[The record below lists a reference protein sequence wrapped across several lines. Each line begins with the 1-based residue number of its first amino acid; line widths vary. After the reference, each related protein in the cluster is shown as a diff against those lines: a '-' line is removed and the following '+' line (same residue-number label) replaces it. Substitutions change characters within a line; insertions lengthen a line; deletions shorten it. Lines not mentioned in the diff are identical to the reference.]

1 MTITPETIN
10 IIWLLS
16 GIGSCL
22 IFVFGQRD
30 LFRGIE
36 FEHAFIAV
44 VCLIGLC
51 VLGPFGL
58 AMLLL
63 AGLITFLGS
72 IL

>member
-1 MTITPETIN
+1 MTITPEIASN
-10 IIWLLS
+10 IWLLS

-22 IFVFGQRD
+22 IFVFGNRD
-30 LFRGIE
+30 LFRDIE
-36 FEHAFIAV
+36 FENALMAV
-44 VCLIGLC
+44 VSLIGLC

>member
-10 IIWLLS
+10 IIWLFS

-22 IFVFGQRD
+22 IFVFGNRD

-36 FEHAFIAV
+36 FENALIAV
-44 VCLIGLC
+44 VCFIGLC

-63 AGLITFLGS
+63 AALITFLGS

>member
-1 MTITPETIN
+1 VTTTPETIN

-30 LFRGIE
+30 LFRDIE
-36 FEHAFIAV
+36 FEHALIAV

>member
-30 LFRGIE
+30 LFRDIE
-36 FEHAFIAV
+36 LVNALIAV
-44 VCLIGLC
+44 VCFIGLC
-51 VLGPFGL
+51 ILGPFGL

>member
-30 LFRGIE
+30 LFRDIE
-36 FEHAFIAV
+36 LINAFIAAMLLITL
-44 VCLIGLC
+44 CLI
-51 VLGPFGL
+51 GPFGL

-63 AGLITFLGS
+63 AALITFLGS
-72 IL
+72 L

>member
-1 MTITPETIN
+1 MTIIPETIN

-30 LFRGIE
+30 LFRDIE
-36 FEHAFIAV
+36 LVNALIAV
-44 VCLIGLC
+44 VCFIGLC

-58 AMLLL
+58 VLLL
-63 AGLITFLGS
+63 MAALITFLGS
-72 IL
+72 L

>member
-30 LFRGIE
+30 LFRDIE
-36 FEHAFIAV
+36 LINAFIAV
-44 VCLIGLC
+44 MWLITLCLI
-51 VLGPFGL
+51 GPFGL

>member
-30 LFRGIE
+30 LFRDIE
-36 FEHAFIAV
+36 LDNAFIAA
-44 VCLIGLC
+44 VCLLTLC
-51 VLGPFGL
+51 LIGPFGL
-58 AMLLL
+58 ALLLL
-63 AGLITFLGS
+63 AALITFLGS
-72 IL
+72 L

>member
-1 MTITPETIN
+1 MTITPETID

-30 LFRGIE
+30 LFCDIE
-36 FEHAFIAV
+36 FENAFIAV
-44 VCLIGLC
+44 VCFIGLC

>member
-30 LFRGIE
+30 LFRDIE
-36 FEHAFIAV
+36 LINAFIAV
-44 VCLIGLC
+44 MWLITLCLF
-51 VLGPFGL
+51 GPFGL

>member
-1 MTITPETIN
+1 VTITPETIN

-30 LFRGIE
+30 LFRDIE
-36 FEHAFIAV
+36 LVNALIAV
-44 VCLIGLC
+44 VCFIGLC
-51 VLGPFGL
+51 ILGPFGL

-72 IL
+72 L